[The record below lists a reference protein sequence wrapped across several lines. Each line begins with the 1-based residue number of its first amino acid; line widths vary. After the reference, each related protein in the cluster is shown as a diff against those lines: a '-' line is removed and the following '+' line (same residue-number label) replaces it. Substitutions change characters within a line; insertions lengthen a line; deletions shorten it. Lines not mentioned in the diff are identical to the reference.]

1 MEYLFLMLAGIVYFA
16 YAYLSFSDA
25 FDKNS
30 MMYFLTIMTVGFFYS
45 FNWYLSTRLFD
56 NKNDFFVFVMMWD
69 FVYMAVFYFT
79 PILLFGVKI
88 DKWGLAGMASM
99 IVGLLL
105 MKLGHR

>member
-1 MEYLFLMLAGIVYFA
+1 
-16 YAYLSFSDA
+16 
-25 FDKNS
+25 
-30 MMYFLTIMTVGFFYS
+30 
-45 FNWYLSTRLFD
+45 
-56 NKNDFFVFVMMWD
+56 MWD